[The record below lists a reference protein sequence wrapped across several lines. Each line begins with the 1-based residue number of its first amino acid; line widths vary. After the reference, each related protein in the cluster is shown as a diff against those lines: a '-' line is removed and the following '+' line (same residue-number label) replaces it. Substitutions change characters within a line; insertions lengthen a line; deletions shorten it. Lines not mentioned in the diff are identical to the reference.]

1 METIIG
7 IFILISIVLTI
18 GVISEGMAEQMTND
32 NDGEENEPR

>member
-18 GVISEGMAEQMTND
+18 GAISEGVAEQITND
-32 NDGEENEPR
+32 KDKNKEK